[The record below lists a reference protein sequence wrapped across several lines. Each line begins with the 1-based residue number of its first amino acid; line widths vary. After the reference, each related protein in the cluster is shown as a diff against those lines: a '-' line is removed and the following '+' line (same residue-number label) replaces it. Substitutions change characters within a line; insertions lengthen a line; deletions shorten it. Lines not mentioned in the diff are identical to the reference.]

1 MTRGHPP
8 YVAIQEAER
17 KAKKRGVM
25 VFALE
30 PEGDLTF
37 HLVICDRDCISLVRV
52 RRLKYPGYTVAEIEA
67 SCKNDIALLRAIP
80 VTREIF
86 RELWVRGPD
95 RQWYRYLV
103 LPGSLEVLE
112 DDDEPDENDREE
124 GGEVPPSSPSFSNP
138 VGLPLVP
145 AGSPGNRPV
154 AV

>member
-25 VFALE
+25 VFAVE
-30 PEGDLTF
+30 PKGDLTF

-52 RRLKYPGYTVAEIEA
+52 RRLKYPGYTVAAIET
-67 SCKNDIALLRAIP
+67 SCKNDIAMLRAIP

-95 RQWYRYLV
+95 RHWYRYLV

-112 DDDEPDENDREE
+112 DEDKPDENDKKE
-124 GGEVPPSSPSFSNP
+124 GGAVPPSFPRFKYP
-138 VGLPLVP
+138 VGLHGTP
-145 AGSPGNRPV
+145 AGSPGKRPV
-154 AV
+154 VV

>member
-52 RRLKYPGYTVAEIEA
+52 RRLKYQGYTVTAVEA

-80 VTREIF
+80 VTLEIF

-112 DDDEPDENDREE
+112 DDDEPDEDEKEE
-124 GGEVPPSSPSFSNP
+124 GGEMPPSTPSFPYP
-138 VGLPLVP
+138 VGLPCAP

-154 AV
+154 AG